1 MKRPK
6 FKILTGAAL
15 TRYLKKH
22 PKLARAAAHARVHLL
37 RVRVRIRYPKPKS
50 GLSKRALALA
60 THYIGTKEHPAG
72 SNVTLFGQWYGIQ
85 HAPWCAI
92 FVSYVLSHVGR
103 PFKYSYVPSIVADAR
118 AGKNGLRV
126 IPATAVNSALAKG
139 HPVLVCYDWTRDG
152 TADHVGFAK
161 QVVGGFVHAVE
172 GNTGDADW
180 SNGGEVLAE
189 TRPLSLVQAFV
200 EVL

>member
-1 MKRPK
+1 MK
-6 FKILTGAAL
+6 FKILTG
-15 TRYLKKH
+15 K
-22 PKLARAAAHARVHLL
+22 PLARYIKAHPGLAKRLAANHARILRL
-37 RVRVRIRYPKPKS
+37 RVRVRHPKPKA

-60 THYIGTKEHPAG
+60 THYIGTKEYPAG
-72 SNVTLFGQWYGIQ
+72 SNVTLFGKWYGEVGV
-85 HAPWCAI
+85 PWCAI

-103 PFKYSYVPSIVADAR
+103 PFKYAYVPAIVADAR

-126 IPATAVNSALAKG
+126 IPATAVNAALAAG

-161 QVVGGFVHAVE
+161 QVVGGYVHAVE
-172 GNTGDADW
+172 GNTGDANW

-200 EVL
+200 EVTG

>member
-1 MKRPK
+1 MRK
-6 FKILTGAAL
+6 FRIIKGAAL
-15 TRYLKKH
+15 AKWLKAH
-22 PKLARAAAHARVHLL
+22 PRFAAAAAKRHAQILQL
-37 RVRVRIRYPKPKS
+37 RVRVQHPKPKA

-60 THYIGTKEHPAG
+60 SHYIGTKEYPAG
-72 SNVTLFGQWYGIQ
+72 SNVTLFGKWYGE
-85 HAPWCAI
+85 AGVPWCAI

-103 PFKYSYVPSIVADAR
+103 PFKYSYVPAIVADAR

-126 IPATAVNSALAKG
+126 IPATAVNAALAKG

-161 QVVGGFVHAVE
+161 EVVGGYVHAVE
-172 GNTGDADW
+172 GNTGDANW

-200 EVL
+200 EVT